1 MQWHGRRPKLPKR
14 GWRPQPT
21 RCRLRWHRG
30 WLRHGLWKRQ
40 RLRWRWCCRCCLQPK
55 QRRPQPPRWRL
66 WRRWRQWFWRRSRSR
81 WRWCWIW
88 RRRCWMRR
96 RRRWRRLLWRHLR
109 RQRGRL
115 RRRLWKQQRLRWCRR
130 WSSTKRPCSIGRR
143 FRHPAWL
150 ELQHQR
156 LGYEPLRR
164 WRGWR
169 RIWYIILLWCS
180 RAHNGCLR
188 RFFLQ
193 GILCLGL
200 GVGAF
205 ASGAERSRRRRIF
218 FGLGRSRVRQVG
230 CESRRRALML
240 RVEPD
245 AGFFWCRPWA
255 SIRRRP
261 RRL

>member
-1 MQWHGRRPKLPKR
+1 MGGEAWQKR
-14 GWRPQPT
+14 G
-21 RCRLRWHRG
+21 RLGRARRG
-30 WLRHGLWKRQ
+30 GGLEADCAAVEHPGGVHALRATAGGREVAAEAAAAAAEEAAADLQVDQ
-40 RLRWRWCCRCCLQPK
+40 RLRQ
-55 QRRPQPPRWRL
+55 
-66 WRRWRQWFWRRSRSR
+66 
-81 WRWCWIW
+81 
-88 RRRCWMRR
+88 RR